1 MDEREE
7 LEFIE
12 IEMWPLPKHNQYVM
26 LRGARSK
33 VLSVEYPLI
42 YLWPEYSTHPFYAH
56 IRDITTIKQKK
67 KKSSIYGFSSFNV
80 SSQDN
85 FLD

>member
-26 LRGARSK
+26 LRGARSR
-33 VLSVEYPLI
+33 VLSVEYPHV
-42 YLWPEYSTHPFYAH
+42 YLWPEYSPHPFYVN
-56 IRDITTIKQKK
+56 IKDIATIKPQKK
-67 KKSSIYGFSSFNV
+67 KKPSIYGFSSFNV
-80 SSQDN
+80 SQDN